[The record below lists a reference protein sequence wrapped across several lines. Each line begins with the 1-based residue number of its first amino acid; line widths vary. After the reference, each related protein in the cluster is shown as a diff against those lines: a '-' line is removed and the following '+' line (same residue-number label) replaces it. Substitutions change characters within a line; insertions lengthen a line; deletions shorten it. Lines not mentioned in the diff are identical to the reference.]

1 MAAGVCDENWT
12 WRWRYDGEGAGDGN
26 GVEEGCDGVADI
38 VGHGGAWRDQQSSKV
53 CPVGAGEVFCLLM
66 RQWFFELS

>member
-1 MAAGVCDENWT
+1 M
-12 WRWRYDGEGAGDGN
+12 
-26 GVEEGCDGVADI
+26 EEGCDGVADI

-66 RQWFFELS
+66 RQGIFGE